1 MAQSADFLEL
11 ACPSDAYSGG
21 GGGQPSVSGC
31 PVKLLLAVPGKW
43 LQALVLLLPNSLK
56 GYRRAQA

>member
-11 ACPSDAYSGG
+11 ACPSDAYS
-21 GGGQPSVSGC
+21 GGQPSVSGC